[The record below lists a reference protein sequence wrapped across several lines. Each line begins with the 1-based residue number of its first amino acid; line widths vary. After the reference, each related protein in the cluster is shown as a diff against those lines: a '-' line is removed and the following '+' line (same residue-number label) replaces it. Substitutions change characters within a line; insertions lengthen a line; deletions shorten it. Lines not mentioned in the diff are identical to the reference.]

1 MNTPEFLKKQHN
13 LINGT
18 LHLLLEPLSDEQWL
32 GRPLP
37 GGNLVAFTAWHLVR
51 VLDAQVHTVYRGLPE
66 LQSLEPWSS
75 IPALAQ
81 PGVGIGLTLEEA
93 DAIGRS
99 LSKQDLLA
107 YADAI
112 RAAAGA
118 WLDGLEE
125 ADLDV
130 MPDLEG
136 NRAKGPEVYR
146 TGPYLEFWP
155 LGPPLNQRP
164 DKPLWLLVS
173 AGMLLHSYQHMG
185 EIEIAAQ
192 AVERAAGGARRAGGL
207 ALI

>member
-1 MNTPEFLKKQHN
+1 MKTPEFLKKQHN

-18 LHLLLEPLSDEQWL
+18 LHLLIEPLSDEQWL

-37 GGNLVAFTAWHLVR
+37 DGNLVAFTAWHLVR
-51 VLDAQVHTVYRGLPE
+51 VLDSQIHTVYRGLPE
-66 LQSLEPWSS
+66 LQAQEPWSS
-75 IPALAQ
+75 IPALAH

-107 YADAI
+107 YAGAV
-112 RAAAGA
+112 RASAGA
-118 WLDGLEE
+118 WLDGLDE

-136 NRAKGPEVYR
+136 NRARGPAVYR
-146 TGPYLEFWP
+146 TGPYLRFWP
-155 LGPPLNQRP
+155 LGPPLDARP
-164 DKPLWLLVS
+164 EKPLWLLIS
-173 AGMLLHSYQHMG
+173 AGTLLHSYQHMG

-192 AVERAAGGARRAGGL
+192 AVERGSGTRRSGGL